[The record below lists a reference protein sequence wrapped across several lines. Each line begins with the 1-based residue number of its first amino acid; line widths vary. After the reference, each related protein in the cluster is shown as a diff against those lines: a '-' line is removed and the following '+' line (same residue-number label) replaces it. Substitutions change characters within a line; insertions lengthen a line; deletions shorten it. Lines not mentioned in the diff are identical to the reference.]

1 MNGRDKIRSVI
12 AASRTSHWV
21 LSRTLLPS
29 AFYSQGGGARGLHVK
44 LTGST
49 LDLGLIE
56 IASVV
61 LQRDHSTDRKLNQ
74 SIEVAPEIASLGVVL
89 RFPKLEVPDWV
100 EPRTAMRVH
109 GSLHDLRVFV
119 YARGLKVGDGELAA
133 EAHLIEPESAPV
145 QTSYPVTVL
154 PAMWRPLK
162 GSDQP
167 QGVHYV
173 RALND
178 PARINGLAVLR
189 RAPDAA
195 VSAVRCTLET
205 WRSLAAPGGVFIVAA
220 ATEPV
225 EGSFFSPADL
235 AEPFQLDLTKKQQAK
250 WDRVMANL
258 HSVQGL
264 RIDSDLG
271 IGRAGV
277 PADPN
282 GLRREPVYISRL
294 QLRTRECRRTRRDL
308 AMPHCRCPPIERG
321 RAHSSRWC
329 RHWQANG

>member
-1 MNGRDKIRSVI
+1 
-12 AASRTSHWV
+12 
-21 LSRTLLPS
+21 
-29 AFYSQGGGARGLHVK
+29 
-44 LTGST
+44 
-49 LDLGLIE
+49 
-56 IASVV
+56 
-61 LQRDHSTDRKLNQ
+61 
-74 SIEVAPEIASLGVVL
+74 
-89 RFPKLEVPDWV
+89 
-100 EPRTAMRVH
+100 
-109 GSLHDLRVFV
+109 
-119 YARGLKVGDGELAA
+119 
-133 EAHLIEPESAPV
+133 
-145 QTSYPVTVL
+145 
-154 PAMWRPLK
+154 MWRLLK

-167 QGVHYV
+167 HGVHYV

-264 RIDSDLG
+264 RIDSNRGMISNCVLS
-271 IGRAGV
+271 
-277 PADPN
+277 
-282 GLRREPVYISRL
+282 LCWHRRPSHKRSRIASVGGP
-294 QLRTRECRRTRRDL
+294 RNNR
-308 AMPHCRCPPIERG
+308 
-321 RAHSSRWC
+321 
-329 RHWQANG
+329 